1 MARTTVNTPNENIV
15 LSSPIPYGFILPS
28 LLKTRDGLDVK
39 MRAMSN
45 TKNTMAYRRRVLNFI

>member
-1 MARTTVNTPNENIV
+1 MARTTVNTPKENIV

-28 LLKTRDGLDVK
+28 LLKIKEGLDVK

-45 TKNTMAYRRRVLNFI
+45 TKNTMA